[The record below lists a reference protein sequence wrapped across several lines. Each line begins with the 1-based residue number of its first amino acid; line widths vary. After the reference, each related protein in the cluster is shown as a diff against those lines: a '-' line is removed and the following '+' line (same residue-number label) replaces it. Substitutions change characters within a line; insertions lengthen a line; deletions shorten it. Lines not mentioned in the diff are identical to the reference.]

1 MSRKVIR
8 LSEFHPHANKEDND
22 FEAFYLAFS
31 SVNEGEESVL
41 VIEPGDYLID
51 SALSVPLKSGMSVYA
66 KDAHF
71 YFPRSLGDTPHRI
84 MFYGENVSNFTW
96 EGGFFHGYV
105 YNPLNAV
112 GRWEPNAS
120 TKGIFLQRTEEGS
133 SHNLRFER
141 IESDSVAGAV
151 VSVYGKAN
159 ALGENRFPARNV
171 DVHACSFRNSGKFMW
186 DYGYLWQRIV
196 FPEHHSEE
204 EIRNAYRYMPEE
216 LLSGYVLFSKK
227 GEICVENFPE
237 GLEGEEDTVC
247 FYGDVPKPL
256 SRGVCYY
263 LSSARTE
270 GNLTYITV
278 SEKRGGSVID
288 SFAETAGQCRLFR
301 NLFTVHHNLYA
312 PKGAGTGKG
321 PLDISVANNVKVSD
335 CRMYASGDSM
345 HIHMSHNVIYSGN
358 QITGSRMGAFFI
370 AQFCKNVTVTGNTVL
385 GTNGSRV
392 MSVEKSTEDITIVG
406 NTFSGGGRG
415 TWINQPYNIILAEN
429 IFTRNTN
436 KCTPSPAVGRLT
448 PSSGKYESYPEIYF
462 TTWQKDASYGAVIM
476 RSNIIT
482 ADANAKAA
490 VAFHNGGKDI
500 VFEGNILKG
509 ETRSVFVGEK
519 CEMPMMSG
527 NIGMGELLRELDEEK
542 FDQ

>member
-1 MSRKVIR
+1 MSKKVIF
-8 LSEFHPHANKEDND
+8 LSAYHPFADGVHND
-22 FEAFYLAFS
+22 SAAFLAAFS
-31 SVNEGEESVL
+31 AADADENIIH
-41 VIEPGDYLID
+41 IEPGDYLID
-51 SALSVPLKSGMSVYA
+51 SKDVIPLKSGMSVYA
-66 KDAHF
+66 KDARF
-71 YFPRSLGDTPHRI
+71 LFPKMLGDTPHRI
-84 MFYGENVSNFTW
+84 MFYGENVSNFYW
-96 EGGFFHGYV
+96 EGGTFMGYV

-112 GRWEPNAS
+112 GKWEPNAS
-120 TKGIFLQRTEEGS
+120 TKCIFLQRTPEGS
-133 SHNLRFER
+133 SEHIRFEGV
-141 IESDSVAGAV
+141 EGVDVAGAV
-151 VSVYGKAN
+151 INVYGKAN
-159 ALGENRFPARNV
+159 AIGEDRYPVYDV
-171 DVHACSFRNSGKFMW
+171 DVHACRFRNSGKFMW

-204 EIRNAYRYMPEE
+204 EIRNAYRYMSEE
-216 LLSGYVLFSKK
+216 LLSGYVLFSAK
-227 GEICVENFPE
+227 GEICVENMPE
-237 GLEGEEDTVC
+237 GIEGEADTVS
-247 FYGDVPKPL
+247 FFGDVPKPL

-263 LSSARTE
+263 IRSLRTE

-278 SEKRGGSVID
+278 SETRGGAVLD
-288 SFAETAGQCRLFR
+288 TFEQTAGKCRLFR

-415 TWINQPYNIILAEN
+415 TWINQPYNIIIAEN

-436 KCTPSPAVGRLT
+436 KCTPSPDIGRLT

-462 TTWQKDASYGAVIM
+462 TTWEKDAKYGAVIM
-476 RSNIIT
+476 RSNLIT
-482 ADANAKAA
+482 ASEHAKAA
-490 VAFHNGGKDI
+490 VAFHDGGENI
-500 VFEGNILKG
+500 VFEGNVLMG
-509 ETRSVFVGEK
+509 ETRSVYVGKK
-519 CEMPMMSG
+519 CEMPQMSG

>member
-1 MSRKVIR
+1 MSKRIIR
-8 LSEFHPHANKEDND
+8 LSDYHPFADGVGND
-22 FEAFYLAFS
+22 AEAFLAAFS
-31 SVNEGEESVL
+31 AASADEN
-41 VIEPGDYLID
+41 VIVVEPGDYLID
-51 SALSVPLKSGMSVYA
+51 SPHSIPLRSHTSVYA

-71 YFPRSLGDTPHRI
+71 YFPRNLGDTPHRV
-84 MFYGENVSNFTW
+84 MFYGENVSFFTW
-96 EGGFFHGYV
+96 EGGCFHGYV
-105 YNPLNAV
+105 YNPLCAE
-112 GRWEPNAS
+112 GKWEPNAS
-120 TKGIFLQRTEEGS
+120 TKGIFLQRTEQGS
-133 SHNLRFER
+133 SENIRFER
-141 IESDSVAGAV
+141 VESDNVAGAV

-159 ALGENRFPARNV
+159 ALGEDRYPVFNV
-171 DVHACSFRNSGKFMW
+171 DVHACHFRNSGKFMW

-204 EIRNAYRYMPEE
+204 EITNAYRYMPEE
-216 LLSGYVLFSKK
+216 LLSGYVLFSEK
-227 GEICVENFPE
+227 GEICVDRMPE
-237 GLEGEEDTVC
+237 GIESEADTVC

-256 SRGVCYY
+256 LRGVCYY
-263 LSSARTE
+263 VRSERREGALS
-270 GNLTYITV
+270 YITV
-278 SEKRGGSVID
+278 SEKRGGEIIN
-288 SFAETAGQCRLFR
+288 AIAPTAGKCRLFR

-321 PLDISVANNVKVSD
+321 PLDISVANNVKISD

-345 HIHMSHNVIYSGN
+345 HVHMSHNVIYSGN

-392 MSVEKSTEDITIVG
+392 MSVEKSTEDITIIG

-415 TWINQPYNIILAEN
+415 TWINQPYNIIIAEN

-436 KCTPSPAVGRLT
+436 KCTPSPAIGRLT

-462 TTWQKDASYGAVIM
+462 TTWEKDAPYGAVIM
-476 RSNIIT
+476 RSNLIT
-482 ADANAKAA
+482 ASADAKAA
-490 VAFHNGGKDI
+490 VAFHNGGHDI
-500 VFEGNILKG
+500 IFESNILMG

-519 CEMPMMSG
+519 CEMPRMSG
-527 NIGMGELLRELDEEK
+527 NIGMGELLRELEEEK